1 MKYGYARVS
10 TRGQATRGNSLED
23 QRKQLQDAGCEQIVE
38 EQYTG
43 TTTDRPAFDALVSQ
57 LKSGDTLIVTKLDRF
72 ARSAAAGSQLIT
84 QLTQQGIKVHILNMG
99 EINDSPQGRLMMQI
113 LLAFA
118 EFERDLIVERTQAGK
133 AIARTKFGFREGR
146 PPISAAKKELGAR
159 LIIDEHK
166 SYKEASEATG
176 LSIST
181 LTRAVR
187 KTRCHEASSVVSS

>member
-10 TRGQATRGNSLED
+10 TRGQATNGNSLED
-23 QRKQLQDAGCEQIVE
+23 QRKQLQDAGCEKIIE

-43 TTTDRPAFDALVSQ
+43 TTTDRPAFDSLINQ
-57 LKSGDTLIVTKLDRF
+57 LQAGDTLVVTKLDRF

-84 QLTQQGIKVHILNMG
+84 QLTKQEIRVHILNMG

-118 EFERDLIVERTQAGK
+118 EFERDMIVERTQAGK
-133 AIARTKFGFREGR
+133 AIARTKAGFREGR
-146 PPISAAKKELGAR
+146 PPISKAKKDLGVR
-159 LIIDEHK
+159 LIVKEHM
-166 SYKEASEATG
+166 SYKKASAATG

-187 KTRCHEASSVVSS
+187 TAKSRQDKGD

>member
-10 TRGQATRGNSLED
+10 TRGQATNGNSLED
-23 QRKQLQDAGCEQIVE
+23 QRKQLQDAGCEKIIE

-43 TTTDRPAFDALVSQ
+43 TTTDRPAFDSLINQ
-57 LKSGDTLIVTKLDRF
+57 LQAGDTLVVTKLDRF

-84 QLTQQGIKVHILNMG
+84 QLTKQEIRVHILNMG

-118 EFERDLIVERTQAGK
+118 EFERDMIVERTQAGK
-133 AIARTKFGFREGR
+133 AIARTKAGFREGR
-146 PPISAAKKELGAR
+146 PPISTAKKDLGVR
-159 LIIDEHK
+159 LILKEHM
-166 SYKEASEATG
+166 SYKKASAATG

-187 KTRCHEASSVVSS
+187 AAKFRQDKGD

>member
-10 TRGQATRGNSLED
+10 TRGQATNGNSLED
-23 QRKQLQDAGCEQIVE
+23 QRKQLQDAGCEKIIE

-43 TTTDRPAFDALVSQ
+43 TTTDRPAFDSLINQ
-57 LKSGDTLIVTKLDRF
+57 LQAGDTLVVTKLDRF

-84 QLTQQGIKVHILNMG
+84 QLTKQEIRVHILNKG
-99 EINDSPQGRLMMQI
+99 EINDSPQGRLMLQI

-118 EFERDLIVERTQAGK
+118 EFERDMIVERTQAGK
-133 AIARTKFGFREGR
+133 AIARTKAGFREGR
-146 PPISAAKKELGAR
+146 PPISTAKKDLGVR
-159 LIIDEHK
+159 LILKEHM
-166 SYKEASEATG
+166 SYKKASAATG

-187 KTRCHEASSVVSS
+187 AAKFRQDKGD